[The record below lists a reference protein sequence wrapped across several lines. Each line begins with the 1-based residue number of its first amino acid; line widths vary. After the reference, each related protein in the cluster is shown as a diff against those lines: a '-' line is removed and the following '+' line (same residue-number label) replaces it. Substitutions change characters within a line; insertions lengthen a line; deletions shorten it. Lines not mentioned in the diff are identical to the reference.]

1 MKLTWIKSLAMMW
14 ELMFPL
20 PLLAQ
25 TAPTAPLTEP
35 ADSLLAE
42 ARTAMDNFE
51 EAIGLSTPSDS
62 LMARL
67 YGGLADC
74 YGIPSHWPERIEA
87 FKMRYQYGRQ
97 EITLYAIASLYEQ
110 MNHPTEALTY
120 YEKFIAELDR
130 SQSHVQNPDAAQ
142 RTKLAS
148 LYADTVIRIKK
159 LKAEAFFRDGKKE

>member
-1 MKLTWIKSLAMMW
+1 MKL
-14 ELMFPL
+14 
-20 PLLAQ
+20 
-25 TAPTAPLTEP
+25 
-35 ADSLLAE
+35 
-42 ARTAMDNFE
+42 
-51 EAIGLSTPSDS
+51 
-62 LMARL
+62 
-67 YGGLADC
+67 
-74 YGIPSHWPERIEA
+74 
-87 FKMRYQYGRQ
+87 
-97 EITLYAIASLYEQ
+97 TLYAIASLYEQ